1 MFENKYIQ
9 QRIEKAEKL
18 RNVGINPY
26 SNECTRN
33 TTISKYLN
41 VNSDVFQIE
50 EKRDEHRHYTVA
62 GRIKF
67 FRLMGKASFLKI
79 EDESGVLQI
88 YVSRDN
94 LPEGFYNDIFK
105 KTVEVGD
112 IIEVTNNSN
121 SYIELAGYSIYK
133 GDSILSSD
141 FNKYKSMPPKSVMT
155 LSASN
160 EFNKFKI
167 IVDKSFYSLKLPKSH
182 KLGFA
187 VSYYKEGIKKALFKD
202 KRLAIIYK

>member
-1 MFENKYIQ
+1 MLQSFGDHRGFDALTGFKYQQKCYISNDNKSISEITLLEKYIKT
-9 QRIEKAEKL
+9 E
-18 RNVGINPY
+18 
-26 SNECTRN
+26 
-33 TTISKYLN
+33 YLPLT
-41 VNSDVFQIE
+41 VNS
-50 EKRDEHRHYTVA
+50 
-62 GRIKF
+62 
-67 FRLMGKASFLKI
+67 
-79 EDESGVLQI
+79 
-88 YVSRDN
+88 N
-94 LPEGFYNDIFK
+94 LISAK
-105 KTVEVGD
+105 LVGD